1 MTTAIILAAGRGTK
15 LWPYSIT
22 KNKCIIPV
30 GNTPLILQNIANVL
44 ANGVREI
51 AVVVGCRQ
59 EQVRYAVGKIPEVRI
74 IEQKEQRGSADAL
87 LAALQEVKA
96 EIFLVLCGDVVMS
109 ENDIARFIKE
119 AEQMTASFAAMVAPL
134 GNERPNDWLC
144 ADVKGKKVNA
154 VLGHPRDDVTH
165 RLCGVY
171 AFDRTILPYL
181 QHNPGIMTSVQVGM
195 MPPTE
200 SELAQSLQ
208 MAIED
213 GREFLA
219 VEPMDYFVDV
229 DKPWHI
235 LEANS
240 VLLKH
245 RSSQLTAN
253 SIATSASV
261 HEGAEIGGYIVVG
274 ENSIIGRDVKI
285 KGNLWVGKNT
295 TIVDGAIIEGDV
307 AIGDDCHVRRYCQI
321 GKQTA
326 IGNRCFIGHCA
337 EIEGVLM
344 DGVYAYHYGEYWGVI
359 GSGTDLGAAT
369 VCGNLRFDDD
379 QTVHL
384 IKGRRETPLV
394 GANAAYLGDYVRTGV
409 NVIIMPGVKVGPYSV
424 IGAGTIVNED
434 VPENTLLYVEQN
446 LIRKNWGPEK
456 YGW

>member
-1 MTTAIILAAGRGTK
+1 
-15 LWPYSIT
+15 
-22 KNKCIIPV
+22 
-30 GNTPLILQNIANVL
+30 
-44 ANGVREI
+44 
-51 AVVVGCRQ
+51 
-59 EQVRYAVGKIPEVRI
+59 
-74 IEQKEQRGSADAL
+74 
-87 LAALQEVKA
+87 VKA
-96 EIFLVLCGDVVMS
+96 ENFLVMCGDVMMS
-109 ENDIARFIKE
+109 ENDIAHFIKE
-119 AEQMTASFAAMVAPL
+119 TKQTQASYAAMVAPL

-144 ADVKGKKVNA
+144 ADVKGNKINSI
-154 VLGHPRDDVTH
+154 LGHPRDDVTH

-171 AFDRTILPYL
+171 MFDPASGILPYL
-181 QHNPGIMTSVQVGM
+181 QNNPGIMTSVQVGT

-213 GREFLA
+213 GKEVVA
-219 VEPMDYFVDV
+219 VEPRDYFVDV
-229 DKPWHI
+229 DKPWHL
-235 LEANS
+235 LEANT

-253 SIATSASV
+253 SIATSAKV
-261 HEGAEIGGYIVVG
+261 HESAEIEGFIVVG
-274 ENSIIGRDVKI
+274 EHSIIGRDVKI

-307 AIGDDCHVRRYCQI
+307 VIGDDCHVRRYCQI
-321 GKQTA
+321 GKQTS
-326 IGNRCFIGHCA
+326 IGNRCVIGHCA
-337 EIEGVLM
+337 EVEGMLM
-344 DGVYAYHYGEYWGVI
+344 DGVYSYHYGEYWGII

-369 VCGNLRFDDD
+369 VCGNLRFDDA

-384 IKGRRETPLV
+384 VKGRRETPLV

-424 IGAGTIVNED
+424 IGAGTIVGED

-446 LIRKNWGPEK
+446 LIRKKWGSEK